1 MPHLYVTTNKN
12 RSKSR
17 VSRKTGPPTR
27 GAKKCPTKKQER
39 KRAKRKSKRDMM
51 TAMKSLDEY
60 ESHAPFE
67 TSDKVKDATRAM
79 MNIVEAVSEKGKM
92 TDNQYL
98 EMMNHLLKIHKSEDT
113 PTIGRRIPRWTTVQL
128 PAWPRSAA
136 ASERA
141 LRSERDAQRPLSLSP
156 LRRSADRPTA
166 EPEGWSEGEWTF
178 RSGDEVYYIHR

>member
-1 MPHLYVTTNKN
+1 MPLLSVSTNKN
-12 RSKSR
+12 RAKSR
-17 VSRKTGPPTR
+17 VYRKTGPPTR

-51 TAMKSLDEY
+51 KAMKSLEEY

-67 TSDKVKDATRAM
+67 TTDKVKDATRAM

-113 PTIGRRIPRWTTVQL
+113 PMIGMIGSRNVIPLR
-128 PAWPRSAA
+128 A
-136 ASERA
+136 ERPTWDS
-141 LRSERDAQRPLSLSP
+141 LYIIRDALSYSDNIL
-156 LRRSADRPTA
+156 
-166 EPEGWSEGEWTF
+166 
-178 RSGDEVYYIHR
+178 